1 MLFLAMAATYY
12 FSGGNLLVP
21 ALIHGA
27 YDATGLLGMATSPG
41 LGATLRGLMILT
53 GLIVALAL
61 FMNRM
66 RKRRRLGPE
75 PSAKMASVRLPV
87 VD

>member
-1 MLFLAMAATYY
+1 MAATYY

-21 ALIHGA
+21 ALVHGA
-27 YDATGLLGMATSPG
+27 YDATGFLGMATSPG
-41 LGATLRGLMILT
+41 LGATLRGLMILA

-61 FMNRM
+61 FMN